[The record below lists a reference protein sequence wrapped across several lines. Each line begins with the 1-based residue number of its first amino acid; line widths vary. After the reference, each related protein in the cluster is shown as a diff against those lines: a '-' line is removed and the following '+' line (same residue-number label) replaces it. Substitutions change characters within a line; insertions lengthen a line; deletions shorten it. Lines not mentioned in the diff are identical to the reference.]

1 MQKSN
6 QDSIKVGRTALD
18 YLVKGEE
25 IIIVAVG
32 TFISVAMFIQ
42 ILLRYV
48 FHAPLFGLEE
58 ISILVVSWFYFIGSA
73 YSVHTESFIKAD
85 ILPLVV
91 KNPRIIRVFNIISLV
106 LTIIATSLLFFYGL
120 KYAIWSGGSHVV
132 TPTFLISV
140 NYGFSA
146 LVVGSILMSLH
157 FFLLLL
163 REIKRKI

>member
-6 QDSIKVGRTALD
+6 KDSTKIGRTALGF
-18 YLVKGEE
+18 LVKGEE
-25 IIIVAVG
+25 FIIVAVG
-32 TFISVAMFIQ
+32 AFISVAMFIQ

-58 ISILVVSWFYFIGSA
+58 ISILIVSWFYFIGAA
-73 YSVHTESFIKAD
+73 YSVHTESYIKAD
-85 ILPLVV
+85 ILPLIV
-91 KNPRIIRVFNIISLV
+91 KNPRIIKAFNIVSFV
-106 LTIIATSLLFFYGL
+106 LTIIATLLLFYYGF
-120 KYAIWSGGSHVV
+120 KYAVWAGRAHVV

-146 LVVGSILMSLH
+146 LVIGSALMSLH